1 MDYQIY
7 LFSIAQHEDT
17 CLRGWS
23 WLYQCS
29 IRGEAVLFTYISVLK
44 IKKPK
49 SFTLLLRE
57 ETVLCVCVFCTTWHE
72 ELLQNW
78 NSCYNKVLEIYEVL
92 QEGGD
97 CSPPDKSN
105 LKPVKPEDMMVVS
118 QHSISDCTQTVQ

>member
-1 MDYQIY
+1 M
-7 LFSIAQHEDT
+7 FA
-17 CLRGWS
+17 
-23 WLYQCS
+23 WL
-29 IRGEAVLFTYISVLK
+29 ILIISVLDQGWGSAVHVHFCAK
-44 IKKPK
+44 NKKKPK
-49 SFTLLLRE
+49 SFTLLRRE